1 MKIIRVLAV
10 GDPAVDVYTSPK
22 YEILPRFEE
31 AEGIKVDFHIV
42 PWDSYYATLMDA
54 FSGAKQFDIVMV
66 AGHLWLRDFVEKGY
80 LAEINEP
87 DSIEYHPEDVLPVV
101 DGEMKL
107 SGTRYLYPSFC
118 DGHII
123 LYRKSAVLERV
134 GKLLPEAITT
144 DEYMEI
150 VAKCHGCNGMAGA
163 AMKAHESEIFLDFLP
178 YLRAEGIDAFLDG
191 VPAFNG
197 PEGVR
202 ALEKYISL
210 KEYAIS
216 GTENFGNA
224 EVSRAF
230 REKKVALA
238 VTWGG
243 QLGVTLAEGCEDIA
257 DVGFS
262 TFKTAWNVTWS
273 FGITSK
279 SAVKKE
285 AEKLLMYLTSKDVDR
300 AVGDYAGSP
309 VRISTYEEDRSKNP
323 WYDSHL
329 VMLEQYARPLPSLIN
344 MGAMMAP
351 LHKYIH
357 QALTGTITP
366 EKALAEAQ
374 AEIEILLQP

>member
-1 MKIIRVLAV
+1 
-10 GDPAVDVYTSPK
+10 
-22 YEILPRFEE
+22 
-31 AEGIKVDFHIV
+31 
-42 PWDSYYATLMDA
+42 
-54 FSGAKQFDIVMV
+54 
-66 AGHLWLRDFVEKGY
+66 
-80 LAEINEP
+80 
-87 DSIEYHPEDVLPVV
+87 
-101 DGEMKL
+101 MKL

-191 VPAFNG
+191 VPAFNERG
-197 PEGVR
+197 SQTTG
-202 ALEKYISL
+202 KIYHL
-210 KEYAIS
+210 KEYANQALKTS
-216 GTENFGNA
+216 ETRRS
-224 EVSRAF
+224 SRAF
-230 REKKVALA
+230 RKRVALA
-238 VTWGG
+238 L
-243 QLGVTLAEGCEDIA
+243 LGPHLELLLRRCEDIA